1 MDGTWLA
8 DMTGRQY
15 IPQSPGKIILSH
27 WSNGNPLWSAGPPDV
42 DAKMTVSYVHGYFNS
57 SLSSRHEDYEKRC
70 KGRQGP
76 LSICPIPEQ
85 KGAPKV
91 GSVHFFSQSGVD
103 QTPNQ
108 TVYDKHL
115 LKSLGSGLAAGRDSW
130 VLVCSVLLA
139 SVMSLAL

>member
-8 DMTGRQY
+8 DMTDSQY

-27 WSNGNPLWSAGPPDV
+27 WSNGNPLWSGGPPEV

-57 SLSSRHEDYEKRC
+57 SLPSRHEDYQKRC
-70 KGRQGP
+70 KGRQG
-76 LSICPIPEQ
+76 SICPIPDQ

-91 GSVHFFSQSGVD
+91 GAVHFFSQQAGGD